1 MQFVKKEEK
10 NIRRTVLNS
19 VVGTLDLSV
28 RQLLQGER
36 YPGEMKRVSAILA
49 SQVHYGTH
57 QYAYIANVS
66 VSKFA
71 RRQGIAS
78 NMLQFATDVANL
90 AGMRKLFVHV
100 NVENEAAQ
108 ELYKK
113 TGFKVVEAA
122 SSSRGLSQV
131 YS

>member
-1 MQFVKKEEK
+1 
-10 NIRRTVLNS
+10 
-19 VVGTLDLSV
+19 
-28 RQLLQGER
+28 
-36 YPGEMKRVSAILA
+36 MKRVSAILA

-122 SSSRGLSQV
+122 SSSRG
-131 YS
+131 YSYSGINFRLQMTNMVH